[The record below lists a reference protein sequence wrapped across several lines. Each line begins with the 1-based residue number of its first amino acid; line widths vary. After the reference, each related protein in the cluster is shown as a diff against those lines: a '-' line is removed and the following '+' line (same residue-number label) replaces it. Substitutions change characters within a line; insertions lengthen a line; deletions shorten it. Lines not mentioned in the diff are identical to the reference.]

1 MPFQYIDPIQT
12 YIVDTYGVKL
22 RFEEKSVDD
31 ESRVTRWIN
40 PVAPGL
46 KEDKEKPAIHAQDFR
61 GLTRKKLTDI
71 PNDKLATRYAR
82 LTHQFTG
89 ADCPKQRLL
98 QKLLVQCRRRPQL
111 YSLDDSIHQSRHVW
125 LYWPRLQHA

>member
-1 MPFQYIDPIQT
+1 MFARDQYIDPIQT

-31 ESRVTRWIN
+31 EARVTRWIN

-61 GLTRKKLTDI
+61 GITRQKLTDI
-71 PNDKLATRYAR
+71 PIDKLAIRPIAP
-82 LTHQFTG
+82 LTHSE
-89 ADCPKQRLL
+89 ADRPSALYAHTYQRM
-98 QKLLVQCRRRPQL
+98 
-111 YSLDDSIHQSRHVW
+111 
-125 LYWPRLQHA
+125 AE